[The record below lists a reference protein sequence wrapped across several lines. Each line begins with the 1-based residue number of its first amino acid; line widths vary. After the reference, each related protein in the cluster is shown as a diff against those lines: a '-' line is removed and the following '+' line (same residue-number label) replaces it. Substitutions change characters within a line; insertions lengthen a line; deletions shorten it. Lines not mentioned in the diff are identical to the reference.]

1 MGKITKEKLGSKK
14 NSHCMIR
21 ILPSELSGMSCTVIC
36 IAVGVTDMV
45 RVTQTG
51 LESYRTNLKV
61 QSLIHVAKL
70 IQKDV
75 EHQLQMEILILYV
88 LKFLLMAVWKLL
100 KIN

>member
-21 ILPSELSGMSCTVIC
+21 ILPSELSGMSYTMIR

-51 LESYRTNLKV
+51 LENYKTNLKV
-61 QSLIHVAKL
+61 QCPIPVAKL
-70 IQKDV
+70 IQRDV
-75 EHQLQMEILILYV
+75 EHQLQMEILIPFV
-88 LKFLLMAVWKLL
+88 LKFLLMAVWKSL

>member
-1 MGKITKEKLGSKK
+1 MT
-14 NSHCMIR
+14 R
-21 ILPSELSGMSCTVIC
+21 ILLSKLSGMSYTVIC

-51 LESYRTNLKV
+51 LENYKTNQRV

-75 EHQLQMEILILYV
+75 EHQLQMEILIPFV
-88 LKFLLMAVWKLL
+88 LKFLLMAVWKSL